1 MYSLQDLLFS
11 ASLAVYVATSVFIA
25 MVRWGHR
32 CEPYGR
38 HMDYYYPA
46 WKAVI
51 FCFLTN
57 VLMAPAIFLPEEPN
71 AILQLRLLL
80 VLASPFFCAVL
91 MFSYFGKT
99 LKVDNWRAPVY
110 ILAVPLGIVAVIAT
124 VLAFIPGPQMDRSF
138 CQWFFTIGGVLAV
151 ACLACFVIAFR
162 MVTRALRRFNE
173 ENYSNPDD
181 FPGKFASR
189 IIWVPALHLA
199 VSWAIAVI
207 GSKTALSV
215 GLLSLSVLGVL
226 FLIGALS
233 PHRAMDVE
241 QLEADE
247 VTEQPDAG
255 SLPGEETMAETETPL
270 SPERQ
275 EEIVRAI
282 RHFVEE
288 DQAYLDSHLTLT
300 DLSRRIGINRG
311 YVSTVMNARLGGFFA
326 YINRCRYAHV
336 ARLKVEQPDTPVG
349 ELIDVSGF
357 GSRSTYYSIRKR
369 VEE

>member
-1 MYSLQDLLFS
+1 MYSLQDILFC

-46 WKAVI
+46 WREVI
-51 FCFLTN
+51 FCFLAN
-57 VLMAPAIFLPEEPN
+57 VLMVPALFLPEESD
-71 AILQLRLLL
+71 AILQLRLMLI
-80 VLASPFFCAVL
+80 LASPFFCAVL

-189 IIWVPALHLA
+189 IIWVPALNLA
-199 VSWAIAVI
+199 VSWVAAFI
-207 GSKTALSV
+207 GTKPVLSV
-215 GLLSLSVLGVL
+215 SLLALSVLGVL

-233 PHRAMDVE
+233 PHRDMDVE
-241 QLEADE
+241 QLETECVPAQPGAD
-247 VTEQPDAG
+247 PA
-255 SLPGEETMAETETPL
+255 SEEESEAESDVVL

-275 EEIVRAI
+275 EEMVRAI
-282 RHFVEE
+282 RHYVEDE
-288 DQAYLDSHLTLT
+288 QAYLNSHLTLT
-300 DLSRRIGINRG
+300 ELARSIGINRG
-311 YVSTVMNARLGGFFA
+311 YVSAVMNSRLGGFFA
-326 YINRCRYAHV
+326 YVNNCRYAHV
-336 ARLKVEQPDTPVG
+336 ARLRVEHPDMPVG

-369 VEE
+369 LGE